1 MRSITLL
8 AAVALASVPAGP
20 AALAEAASG
29 QDGDTSWK
37 KLTSFRVSPA
47 APHQNDA
54 IRLLVHCPTQ
64 ANHAVV
70 GSTAFPVKGSW
81 RMFREVGIGL
91 GGMGFGKKGV
101 VISRFAPPGEHEVQL
116 KCVKVTAD
124 WLTGLRKVKVLSR
137 SSVPLVVRPFRLG
150 QFF

>member
-1 MRSITLL
+1 MRSITWA
-8 AAVALASVPAGP
+8 AAVAVTVVVAGP
-20 AALAEAASG
+20 AALAAADTG
-29 QDGDTSWK
+29 PDGDTTWQ

-54 IRLLVHCPTQ
+54 LRLLIHCPSQ

-70 GSTAFPVKGSW
+70 GSTAFPIKGSW
-81 RMFREVGIGL
+81 RIFREVGVGL

-101 VISRFAPPGEHEVQL
+101 VISRYAPPGEHVVRL

-124 WLTGLRKVKVLSR
+124 WLTGLRKVKVISR
-137 SSVPLVVRPFRLG
+137 SEVPLVVRPFRLG